1 MSHCVLDAT
10 LLITLGS
17 AQALEVLT
25 RSRLHSWHIT
35 PIVRGE
41 LRSDVTRRGA
51 ERAIL
56 EGSIATADLD
66 LANDGE
72 AAAWARWSR
81 LVDPGEAEAIALAEV
96 RGWKVAIEDLRAR
109 RAIDR
114 ELGVGRWLNCANLLL
129 DGIRTRRLSEAEADA
144 IFQGLDCYSSYVKR
158 GVTSLGQLGR

>member
-41 LRSDVTRRGA
+41 LRSDVTRRGV